1 MTTIIILSI
10 IFLVIDQISKI
21 LIIKLLEPNEVITI
35 IKNFFYIIYTNN
47 TGAAF
52 SILLGKRIFLIV
64 VAILIIGILLYY
76 IKKNKVDG
84 KLNIIAFSLI
94 IGGSLGNL
102 IDRIVRGYVVD
113 FISIKL
119 GSYNFPIFNIADT
132 LIVVGVFLRTLGR
145 AMAVP
150 RLAAEAAAV
159 AEAPGGVRTAT
170 PAANRKTRKTGK
182 RLWTRLKNMWTRW
195 RRS

>member
-84 KLNIIAFSLI
+84 KLNII
-94 IGGSLGNL
+94 
-102 IDRIVRGYVVD
+102 VRGYVVD

-132 LIVVGVFLRTLGR
+132 LIVVGVFLLLIENT
-145 AMAVP
+145 
-150 RLAAEAAAV
+150 
-159 AEAPGGVRTAT
+159 GGNKND
-170 PAANRKTRKTGK
+170 NR
-182 RLWTRLKNMWTRW
+182 
-195 RRS
+195 

>member
-1 MTTIIILSI
+1 MTIIIILSI
-10 IFLVIDQISKI
+10 IFLIIDQITKI
-21 LIIKLLEPNEVITI
+21 LVVNSLVPGENIEI
-35 IKNFFYIIYTNN
+35 IKNIFSIIYTNN

-132 LIVVGVFLRTLGR
+132 LIVVGVFLLLIKNT
-145 AMAVP
+145 
-150 RLAAEAAAV
+150 
-159 AEAPGGVRTAT
+159 GGNKND
-170 PAANRKTRKTGK
+170 NR
-182 RLWTRLKNMWTRW
+182 
-195 RRS
+195 

>member
-1 MTTIIILSI
+1 MIDKERR
-10 IFLVIDQISKI
+10 LV
-21 LIIKLLEPNEVITI
+21 
-35 IKNFFYIIYTNN
+35 
-47 TGAAF
+47 
-52 SILLGKRIFLIV
+52 
-64 VAILIIGILLYY
+64 LLYY

-132 LIVVGVFLRTLGR
+132 LIVVGVFLLLIKNT
-145 AMAVP
+145 
-150 RLAAEAAAV
+150 
-159 AEAPGGVRTAT
+159 GGNKND
-170 PAANRKTRKTGK
+170 NR
-182 RLWTRLKNMWTRW
+182 
-195 RRS
+195 